1 MASRRRFFPSRP
13 VQQVPGRTVELEM
26 LLRRGPAA
34 AAPVS
39 GAGGGDGEGQ
49 INGVGWF
56 SPIFDGW
63 WEWEWEELPGGRWL
77 AYAGGDAIESIWEG
91 DRAGMASP
99 APTAVFRCM
108 EITARANLVEN
119 VSTTHVG
126 VVQGSSMTD
135 VRWEAAWDAP
145 SVGDPTVSAGIG
157 NRFRTWGN
165 VIVVE
170 QLNTGG
176 SGGPGGTD
184 WTETLTATA
193 FSGGEAVGTLVINC
207 FHPAY

>member
-1 MASRRRFFPSRP
+1 MAPRRRFFPSTTA
-13 VQQVPGRTVELEM
+13 QKVPGRTVELETQ
-26 LLRRGPAA
+26 LRPVATAPVPAA
-34 AAPVS
+34 AAAASVN
-39 GAGGGDGEGQ
+39 E
-49 INGVGWF
+49 VGWF

-63 WEWEWEELPGGRWL
+63 WEWGWEELPDGRWL
-77 AYAGGDAIESIWEG
+77 AGAGNGAIESIWEG
-91 DRAGMASP
+91 DRAGMNSP

-108 EITARANLVEN
+108 EITARADWAKN
-119 VSTTHVG
+119 VSTSHVG

-207 FHPAY
+207 FHRAYWS